1 MRRLHCTYIQRRNAE
16 SGRQLSS
23 ILQVFRFGAMWITF
37 VTAAAYSY
45 LAPMFSAG
53 KIEP

>member
-16 SGRQLSS
+16 SRRQLSS

-37 VTAAAYSY
+37 VTADDYSF
-45 LAPMFSAG
+45 LASMFLAG